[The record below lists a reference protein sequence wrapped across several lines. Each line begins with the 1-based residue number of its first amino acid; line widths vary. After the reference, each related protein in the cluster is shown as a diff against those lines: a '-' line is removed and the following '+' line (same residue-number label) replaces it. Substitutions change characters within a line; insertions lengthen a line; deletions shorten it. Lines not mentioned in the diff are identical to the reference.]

1 MHLAEGLQRLGFRKW
16 YERQLLQ
23 SHAHLVLTILS
34 TLGLMG
40 ALEAASKFHSW
51 QDQLTDALAL
61 LASAAIGLWSLR
73 RYLYLLKHAEYV
85 AHQARCRPAR
95 PTHASRWSAR
105 RKPDSPSAC
114 AAASASTAG
123 PSRPDLAAGQAQN
136 QCATSIAMKLSTK
149 LEASGT

>member
-23 SHAHLVLTILS
+23 SHAHLVLTIFS

-40 ALEAASKFHSW
+40 ALEAASKFHGW

-73 RYLYLLKHAEYV
+73 RYLYLLNHAEYV
-85 AHQARCRPAR
+85 ANQARCPACQTYARFTLVGAPRP
-95 PTHASRWSAR
+95 
-105 RKPDSPSAC
+105 
-114 AAASASTAG
+114 
-123 PSRPDLAAGQAQN
+123 GQPVSVRCR
-136 QCATSIAMKLSTK
+136 QCQHQWAIDA
-149 LEASGT
+149 

>member
-23 SHAHLVLTILS
+23 SHAHLVLTIFS

-85 AHQARCRPAR
+85 AHQARCPACQ
-95 PTHASRWSAR
+95 TYAR
-105 RKPDSPSAC
+105 FTLVGSPQ
-114 AAASASTAG
+114 
-123 PSRPDLAAGQAQN
+123 AGQPISVCCR
-136 QCATSIAMKLSTK
+136 QCQHRWTI
-149 LEASGT
+149 EA